1 MSSCLID
8 GRAPLGQ
15 LKACSTEKLHPQ
27 TQCVGNLDGF
37 HPYLRHIASRKE
49 LLWRVKLWS
58 AMGSATTQI
67 EVLFCSLIP
76 WLELASLV
84 ILPSSCWQ
92 SLAVIF
98 YFVA

>member
-1 MSSCLID
+1 MEGEVVFRD
-8 GRAPLGQ
+8 G
-15 LKACSTEKLHPQ
+15 
-27 TQCVGNLDGF
+27 
-37 HPYLRHIASRKE
+37 Y
-49 LLWRVKLWS
+49 
-58 AMGSATTQI
+58 SATTQI